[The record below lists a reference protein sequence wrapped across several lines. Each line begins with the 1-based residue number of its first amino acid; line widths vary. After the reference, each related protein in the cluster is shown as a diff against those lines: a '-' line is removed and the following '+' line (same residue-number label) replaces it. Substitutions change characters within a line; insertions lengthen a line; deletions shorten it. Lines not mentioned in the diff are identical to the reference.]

1 MSFELEHL
9 QQYFPASKFNKLN
22 QSEDDQE
29 DTVAL
34 LADMFLDKL
43 NSSGQ
48 LAALDE
54 LVAQHRTNFDSS
66 FYWQIIDILVPKVS
80 GKPSVKIYRDNH
92 DICEAIERVYN
103 TRKEDLLWQY
113 VLLKTYKYICT
124 RTKKDKKKDKEKAQ
138 QQLAWIKET
147 AKKLKKKVKEA
158 KTIEPQITVRVSD
171 FAAAQSDPSP
181 DKRLQSRTQL
191 REHLQRYLH
200 WHHAGNPP
208 YVLTSPLVDVVFVS
222 TETHVDVV
230 KIVCEEMRNFL
241 WAWTKECVNVTVPKK
256 KDSFAEDA
264 NELLSLL
271 AYAVHN
277 KHYATANELLK
288 FGEQINIHL
297 SEADYELDATPFYLA
312 VNTAPLGPA
321 VAFVGNLLN
330 TPEAATPTADD
341 DIAHESNG
349 VFTTI
354 KFANEFNYWEGSTLN
369 MQNQVITYYTYSP
382 ILIMML
388 QHYWN
393 NLANNPNGFD
403 MHTQTR
409 KGAALSVQQRGPIVQ
424 NPPVSAGN
432 HSARHEPHLAIAI
445 LLAQSPKV
453 DVGAEVAVYS
463 WATKEEEWQHSLI
476 YCACKFKMPSV
487 LRALLHNENCNE
499 TNNTNLRD
507 QLIKAQTHISG
518 PKIGSMSAVCKVMNQ
533 MLQDKLDTLPSQAKR
548 AFADEEDTEKSDAKR
563 ARSAAS
569 FVDMALCRR

>member
-1 MSFELEHL
+1 MSFELKHL
-9 QQYFPASKFNKLN
+9 QRYFPSSKFNKLN
-22 QSEDDQE
+22 QREDDQE
-29 DTVAL
+29 DTVTL
-34 LADMFLDKL
+34 LADLVLDKL

-54 LVAQHRTNFDSS
+54 LVAQHRTNFDSR
-66 FYWQIIDILVPKVS
+66 FYWQVIDILVPKVS
-80 GKPSVKIYRDNH
+80 GN
-92 DICEAIERVYN
+92 ICKAIERVYN

-113 VLLKTYKYICT
+113 VLLETYIYICT
-124 RTKKDKKKDKEKAQ
+124 QTKKDKKKDKEKAQ

-147 AKKLKKKVKEA
+147 AKKLEKKVKEA
-158 KTIEPQITVRVSD
+158 KTIEPQITVKVSD
-171 FAAAQSDPSP
+171 FSAAQSDPSP

-191 REHLQRYLH
+191 REHLQRYVH

-208 YVLTSPLVDVVFVS
+208 YVLTSPLVEVVFVS

-230 KIVCEEMRNFL
+230 KIVCEEMRNFS
-241 WAWTKECVNVTVPKK
+241 WRWTKDCVNVTVPKE

-264 NELLSLL
+264 TEPLSLL

-297 SEADYELDATPFYLA
+297 SEADYELNATPFYLA

-341 DIAHESNG
+341 DIAHKSNG

-354 KFANEFNYWEGSTLN
+354 KFANEFNFWEGSTLN
-369 MQNQVITYYTYSP
+369 MRNQVITYYTYSP

-393 NLANNPNGFD
+393 NIANNPNGFD
-403 MHTQTR
+403 AQTQTR
-409 KGAALSVQQRGPIVQ
+409 KGAPLSVQQRGPIVQ

-453 DVGAEVAVYS
+453 DVGAKVAVYS
-463 WATKEEEWQHSLI
+463 WATQEEVWHSLI
-476 YCACKFKMPSV
+476 YWACKFKIPSV

-499 TNNTNLRD
+499 TNNTNLRK
-507 QLIKAQTHISG
+507 QLKEAQTHISG
-518 PKIGSMSAVCKVMNQ
+518 PEIGSTSVVGKIMNH
-533 MLQDKLDTLPSQAKR
+533 MLQEKLDTLPSQAKR
-548 AFADEEDTEKSDAKR
+548 AFTGTEESDAKR
-563 ARSAAS
+563 VRSAAS